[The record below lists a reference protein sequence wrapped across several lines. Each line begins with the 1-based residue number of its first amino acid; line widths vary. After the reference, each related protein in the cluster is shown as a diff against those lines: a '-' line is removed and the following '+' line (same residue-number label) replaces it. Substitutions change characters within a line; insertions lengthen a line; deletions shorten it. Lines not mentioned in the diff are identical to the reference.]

1 MFWNKKKTE
10 TLKSEEYL
18 ELKTDIKKLQLDIKT
33 LEIDLQLYIRKL
45 KISKGLTKEKQEEE
59 DDGQQNESFNKSVIL
74 PI

>member
-1 MFWNKKKTE
+1 MSWFKKKKTE

-59 DDGQQNESFNKSVIL
+59 DGGIEKLNKSVIL